1 MGERAAMKSN
11 EQLIKNTEARPD
23 LNEPVYRPAVE
34 EQLDGEVQ
42 IGVSFETTKGIQ
54 IETEK

>member
-1 MGERAAMKSN
+1 MKSN